1 MNGTHSI
8 QATTGG
14 YIPKLIIDG
23 EDITNAG
30 FVAGVTFKID
40 PYQDGLII
48 SLISNEGEI
57 ERLLLE
63 VDTHPNIGA
72 DWVRDNGDLYL
83 AGDWLTQYGLSGQQ
97 LTINAMPGKVVIQV
111 QQSDMLA

>member
-1 MNGTHSI
+1 MNGTHI
-8 QATTGG
+8 MQATTGG
-14 YIPKLIIDG
+14 FIPELIIDG
-23 EDITNAG
+23 KDITNSG
-30 FVAGVTFKID
+30 FVAGVTFKIE

-72 DWVRDNGDLYL
+72 DWIRDNGDLYL
-83 AGDWLTQYGLSGQQ
+83 AGD
-97 LTINAMPGKVVIQV
+97 
-111 QQSDMLA
+111 